1 MTVVVSVEDVGPCKK
16 QLKVEVPAPDVEA
29 EIQRVVREYGHRVK
43 IPGFRKGKVPQEL
56 VRRRFQ
62 KDIDQEVVER
72 LLPKYWQQAQEETAI
87 DPLLPPEV
95 DEVQD
100 LIPGAPLTFTA
111 SVETRPQIQLRNT
124 TDFDLPNPPVD
135 PGTMEIDDTL
145 EDLRK
150 QVSEWTPV
158 ERPAAQG
165 DQVTAQIFEIRDDGT
180 EGPAQPLEVEV
191 GDRRVPEELSLAL
204 TGLTAGR
211 ETTFSHQVTH
221 GEGDEAHSH
230 EHRFRVEVQAVKER
244 DLPPLDDA
252 FAAKVSPEFA
262 TFDAL
267 REAVVGRLR
276 ANKENVRREQRYTA
290 LLDQLRE
297 RHPLELPAGVVRQEV
312 ERMVRDEAESLARQG
327 VDPSRAGLDW
337 GQVAEQMNPA
347 AERRVHARLLLDAI
361 AEAESIDVSE
371 PEFEGAL
378 ALLARA
384 QNTSTSQLRRSLD
397 ENGRLQNLRGQLRRD
412 KTVRRLLGEENEL
425 PGALAGGDTGNVGD
439 IGDIGGESE
448 RKDV

>member
-1 MTVVVSVEDVGPCKK
+1 MSVVVSIEDVGPCKK
-16 QLKVEVPAPDVEA
+16 QLKVEVPASEVEA
-29 EIQRVVREYGHRVK
+29 EIQRVVKDYGHRVK

-56 VRRRFQ
+56 VRRRYQ

-72 LLPKYWQQAQEETAI
+72 LLPKFWQQAQEESAI

-100 LIPGAPLTFTA
+100 VVPGGPLTFTA

-124 TDFDLPNPPVD
+124 TDFNLPNPPVD

-150 QVSEWTPV
+150 QVSLWVPV

-165 DQVTAQIFEIRDDGT
+165 DQVTAQIFETKDDGT
-180 EGPAQPLEVEV
+180 EGPAQSLEVEV
-191 GDRRVPEELSLAL
+191 GDRRAPEELSLAL
-204 TGLTAGR
+204 TGLSAGQG
-211 ETTFSHQVTH
+211 TKFSHQVTH
-221 GEGDEAHSH
+221 GNGPDDPDAHSH
-230 EHRFRVEVQAVKER
+230 AHNFRVEVQAVKER

-252 FAAKVSPEFA
+252 FAAKVSPEFS

-267 REAVVGRLR
+267 REAVVSRLKS
-276 ANKENVRREQRYTA
+276 NKENARREQRYAA

-327 VDPSRAGLDW
+327 VDPMKAGIDW
-337 GQVAEQMNPA
+337 GRVSEEMNPV

-361 AEAESIDVSE
+361 GEAESITVSDA
-371 PEFEGAL
+371 EFEGAL

-397 ENGRLQNLRGQLRRD
+397 ENGRLPSLRGQLLRD
-412 KTVRRLLGEENEL
+412 KVVRRLLGEESETL
-425 PGALAGGDTGNVGD
+425 PGVDANANEAGGTSDS
-439 IGDIGGESE
+439 GG
-448 RKDV
+448 